1 MYCLKVD
8 YHTCSFL
15 NGQIIILNRFLK
27 QFVLKKL
34 KTLIGSLYYFL
45 NLASRLYG
53 ILCTYYVHQNYIILL
68 CSKYA
73 FGKAFYYLQKQCFE
87 KRFENMIS
95 RFSKLQVLSLFFMQ
109 SLFVKFLFSFYK
121 WVRSKK
127 NIVIYKS
134 TITKIISKLK
144 LRHQ

>member
-27 QFVLKKL
+27 QFVLKKF

-45 NLASRLYG
+45 NLACLYG
-53 ILCTYYVHQNYIILL
+53 ILCPYYVHQNYIILL
-68 CSKYA
+68 SSKYA
-73 FGKAFYYLQKQCFE
+73 FGKALNYLQKQCFE

-95 RFSKLQVLSLFFMQ
+95 RFSKLLKVLSLFFKQ

-127 NIVIYKS
+127 TSSY
-134 TITKIISKLK
+134 IIE
-144 LRHQ
+144 

>member
-27 QFVLKKL
+27 QFVLKKF

-73 FGKAFYYLQKQCFE
+73 FGKALNYLQKQCFE

-95 RFSKLQVLSLFFMQ
+95 RFFKLQVGSLFFQQ

-127 NIVIYKS
+127 NIVIC
-134 TITKIISKLK
+134 ISDN
-144 LRHQ
+144 